1 MVRRIS
7 GKQGARGPGANGT
20 GSLRI
25 IAGVWRGRRISFADA
40 PGLRPTPD
48 RVRETV
54 FNWLQAMVSAE
65 DCLDLYAGS
74 GACGLEALSRGA
86 RSVTFVDA
94 ARVATDTIRQ
104 HLATLETAPG
114 FEGRYQ
120 LVNARAEQWLAT
132 QSAATEATSFGLVFL
147 DPPFADKVLVAQCL
161 ALEQSGLLKPVS
173 HIYVES
179 GDPLPVPGI
188 TEQFPEN
195 WQLTKSGRA
204 GAVHFGLYRREA
216 P

>member
-1 MVRRIS
+1 MVRRIG
-7 GKQGARGPGANGT
+7 GKQGAKGPSASGT

-48 RVRETV
+48 RVRETL
-54 FNWLQAMVSAE
+54 FNWLQALASAE

-74 GACGLEALSRGA
+74 GACGVEALSRGA

-132 QSAATEATSFGLVFL
+132 QSAARDGAAFGLVFL
-147 DPPFADKVLVAQCL
+147 DPPFADNVLVAQCH

-179 GDPLPVPGI
+179 GDPLPAPGI

-195 WQLTKSGRA
+195 WQLIKSGRA